1 MSWHDPDR
9 IGESQA
15 DSALR
20 NELRGLLGIAAG
32 PANYF
37 ETEVTP
43 ELAGLA
49 DELRRE
55 AQRRNRTVRHKHS
68 WMLLA
73 AALPFA
79 LTLGAV
85 GTWGVAQKQKADG
98 LAAALT
104 RQEAQIQ
111 QLAATVRTLQPA
123 QPAQPL
129 QVQAPASKTLPA
141 PSAQMLAG
149 RRTPAKP
156 KELVIPVERSTE
168 INPGASQTVKSVH

>member
-9 IGESQA
+9 TCESQA
-15 DSALR
+15 DTALR
-20 NELRGLLGIAAG
+20 NELRSLLGMPAG

-43 ELAGLA
+43 ELAQLA

-55 AQRRNRTVRHKHS
+55 AQRRNHTVRRKNS

-79 LTLGAV
+79 LTLGAL
-85 GTWGVAQKQKADG
+85 GTWGIAQKQKADG
-98 LAAALT
+98 LAAAVA
-104 RQEAQIQ
+104 RQETQIQ
-111 QLAATVRTLQPA
+111 QLAATIRTTQPA
-123 QPAQPL
+123 PQAQPL
-129 QVQAPASKTLPA
+129 QVQAPAARAQPA

-149 RRTPAKP
+149 QRKPAKP

-168 INPGASQTVKSVH
+168 INPSASQSVKAH